1 MDVVADL
8 PAGTRAAEP
17 VQQRERA
24 FDDPAVDAEA
34 GAVFDAAPGDVRG
47 DLESADL
54 VSVGFI
60 VVAEIRVQVLRAP

>member
-1 MDVVADL
+1 
-8 PAGTRAAEP
+8 